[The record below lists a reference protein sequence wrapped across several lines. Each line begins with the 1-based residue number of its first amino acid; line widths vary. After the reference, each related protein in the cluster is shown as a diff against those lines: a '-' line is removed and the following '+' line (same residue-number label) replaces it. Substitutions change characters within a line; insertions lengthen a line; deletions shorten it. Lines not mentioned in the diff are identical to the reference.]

1 MEVLSDV
8 SGGDD
13 RYRPSFF
20 ELAAQ
25 GAKKHIDTE
34 IPGECRY
41 SKCPADQ
48 LRDLLQPVFRYL
60 LSVLATRYPRYALR
74 FSNRHE
80 ETYASITFLIERH
93 YLSQWN
99 GSFSENFYGMK
110 RRRRP
115 GVSSERAQ
123 AAVDIFTDHEKL
135 RKREI
140 RWSLFFLIAIPYIR
154 SKAEDLYEQSGG
166 DSSEHEFFEDN
177 LPGESLEGQA
187 THMSRFERLQRTLK
201 AVFLFVWPR
210 ISTSYEVLLLAYN
223 IGYLFDKTPYHRPW
237 MHWLGIDLRRM
248 SEQDYIKRKA
258 NAAQASLL
266 GYPFQLALEAL
277 KYVLPT
283 SIFFFKFLEW
293 WYSSSYARSRLSAKS
308 ESKIPALRP
317 PPRSLLPHPEGVLG
331 SEGQKVLPLGTC
343 PICRKQTTNPTA
355 LPTGWV
361 GDYRCL
367 YDYVAKEGLCPV
379 TRMKVTVGDLR
390 KING

>member
-1 MEVLSDV
+1 
-8 SGGDD
+8 
-13 RYRPSFF
+13 
-20 ELAAQ
+20 
-25 GAKKHIDTE
+25 
-34 IPGECRY
+34 
-41 SKCPADQ
+41 
-48 LRDLLQPVFRYL
+48 
-60 LSVLATRYPRYALR
+60 
-74 FSNRHE
+74 
-80 ETYASITFLIERH
+80 
-93 YLSQWN
+93 
-99 GSFSENFYGMK
+99 
-110 RRRRP
+110 
-115 GVSSERAQ
+115 
-123 AAVDIFTDHEKL
+123 
-135 RKREI
+135 
-140 RWSLFFLIAIPYIR
+140 
-154 SKAEDLYEQSGG
+154 
-166 DSSEHEFFEDN
+166 
-177 LPGESLEGQA
+177 
-187 THMSRFERLQRTLK
+187 MSRFERLQRTLK

-248 SEQDYIKRKA
+248 SEQDYVRVYRRICHPCTDAWQIKRKA

-266 GYPFQLALEAL
+266 GYPFQVNAITGRRSSLAQISWRLLLLGPQLALEAL